1 MQRLVHNI
9 SINYK
14 GSTGLGILAWSLF
27 FFLAFLSSCN
37 SNYGEGKTS
46 EELVVAVAE
55 VRKMDSC
62 RVTAHNREFYLH
74 KYKAERIIS
83 KYWEKNSLTAA
94 EEKLLIKAK
103 SGLTFAY
110 SAYLMQVGKHAKAY
124 DVMQKLATNT
134 SINLYNDTTQWLRF
148 LYCQS
153 KVYYVP
159 YSIEKN
165 KETILHGYDSAV
177 QGYIL
182 ASRLRNASYKGQFMQ
197 VLSMYYLN
205 DSIFALVS
213 NADRAS
219 IRYINDDNVP
229 DSLLAG
235 NLAERSL
242 YVFLKLNNP
251 YYTAKSW
258 LVLARCYFKINDA
271 RQSIQCLNSALA
283 NPAIDSM
290 PDLRASICEQLSL
303 AYAAV
308 DNKHNSDFYRNEY
321 LDLQDSTRQDRELE
335 ARVEALEQSTNR
347 LWEYVAI
354 ATCIFLFLCI
364 ITLVL
369 VRTRKKKEKQSKEDS
384 DEIEEL
390 REILKSRQLQYSN
403 SLRSAVEQ
411 RARISVITGMI
422 PLIDRMA
429 IAVEKHE
436 YDYTKELADEIDR
449 QNAMIT
455 RWVKIRKGI
464 ILPRI
469 ETFVLSEILDVLRK
483 KTSSLALQNID
494 FIVSGDVD
502 IEVKADRSLTLFIL
516 NTLIDNAKNSIVA
529 HGTITVSCN
538 KNITEKY
545 AEITVADTGKGMSE
559 EKVEHIF
566 EYKTINDNGSV
577 MQQSHGFGLV
587 NCRGIIDRYRK
598 ISSQFSVCTIHAE
611 SVLGKGTRIFF
622 RLPLVLKL
630 LTLLLLLP
638 FGNIIASNNK
648 REFSPKEVVAARYCD
663 SLYKFNVEG
672 RYGEAMLYADSCYIL
687 VKEDSTVD
695 VGIRLSLYNETA
707 VAALALHQWYKY
719 AYFNFYYTRL
729 YKEYTADA
737 TLPLYC
743 QTMERNKYWANVAVG
758 VMIVLLLLLLP
769 IFWFVYLRHVIASRK
784 NKQKIMQQLME
795 ETNKVQIEQERLHII
810 NNITDNQLS
819 VLKHETMYYPVRVR
833 QLASTG
839 GADEELK
846 FTIEYYRELYKNLSL
861 NAMNKLAS
869 TFSFKIEK
877 LRLKDVFSNMQAD
890 ANSENICV
898 TANRELMMYLNLLL
912 RRHNGGKYPLC
923 RVVNCDKSYVT
934 LHFDMSMNPDLT
946 KYYDVLF
953 STDTPNVDFLI
964 MRQIVRETTNTSLR
978 YAAGITALK
987 EGNIVMIQ
995 IVLPLQKKLTAIQR

>member
-14 GSTGLGILAWSLF
+14 GSTGLCILAWSLF
-27 FFLAFLSSCN
+27 FFLAFLFSCHGN
-37 SNYGEGKTS
+37 NEESKTS
-46 EELVVAVAE
+46 DELAIAVAE
-55 VRKMDSC
+55 VRMMDSC

-83 KYWEKNSLTAA
+83 KYSEKSSLTVE
-94 EEKLLIKAK
+94 EEKLLTKAK
-103 SGLTFAY
+103 SGLCFAY
-110 SAYLMQVGKHAKAY
+110 SDYLMQVGKYVEAY
-124 DVMQKLATNT
+124 EVMQKLATNT

-148 LYCQS
+148 LCCQS
-153 KVYYVP
+153 KVHYVP

-197 VLSMYYLN
+197 VLSMYFFN
-205 DSIFALVS
+205 DSVFALVS

-219 IRYINDDNVP
+219 IRYINDDAVP

-242 YVFLKLNNP
+242 CVFLKLNDP

-258 LVLARCYFKINDA
+258 LALARCYFKINDA

-335 ARVEALEQSTNR
+335 ARVEALELSTSM

-354 ATCIFLFLCI
+354 TTCIFLFLCI
-364 ITLVL
+364 ITLVF
-369 VRTRKKKEKQSKEDS
+369 VRTRRKKEKQSMEDS
-384 DEIEEL
+384 DEIDEL
-390 REILKSRQLQYSN
+390 RENLKSKQLQYSN
-403 SLRSAVEQ
+403 TLRSAVEQ

-436 YDYTKELADEIDR
+436 YDYTRELADEIDR

-469 ETFVLSEILDVLRK
+469 ETFALNEILDVLRK
-483 KTSSLALQNID
+483 KTTSLALHNIELN
-494 FIVSGDVD
+494 VSCEVD

-516 NTLIDNAKNSIVA
+516 NTLIDNAKKAIVT

-538 KNITEKY
+538 KNINENY

-559 EKVEHIF
+559 EKVERLF
-566 EYKTINDNGSV
+566 EYRTINDNGSV

-598 ISSQFSVCTIHAE
+598 VSSQFSVCTIHAE
-611 SVLGKGTRIFF
+611 SVLGSGTRISF

-630 LTLLLLLP
+630 LYLLLLLP
-638 FGNIIASNNK
+638 FENISANSNK
-648 REFSPKEVVAARYCD
+648 KEFSPKEVVAARYCD

-672 RYGEAMLYADSCYIL
+672 RYEEAMLYADSCYTL
-687 VKEDSTVD
+687 VKGDSTVD
-695 VGIRLSLYNETA
+695 VGIRLSLYNEIA

-719 AYFNFYYTRL
+719 AYFNYYYTRL

-743 QTMERNKYWANVAVG
+743 QTMERNKYWANVAVA
-758 VMIVLLLLLLP
+758 VMIVLLLSLLP
-769 IFWFVYLRHVIASRK
+769 IFWFVYLRHVVASRK
-784 NKQKIMQQLME
+784 NKLQIMQQLTE
-795 ETNKVQIEQERLHII
+795 EANRVQIEQERLHII

-839 GADEELK
+839 GTDEELK
-846 FTIEYYRELYKNLSL
+846 STIEYYRELYKNLSL

-877 LRLKDVFSNMQAD
+877 LRLKDIFRNLQD
-890 ANSENICV
+890 NTTYETIWV
-898 TANRELMMYLNLLL
+898 TANKELIMYLNLLL
-912 RRHNGGKYPLC
+912 RRHNGGKYPMC
-923 RVVNCDKSYVT
+923 NVVHHDKSYVT
-934 LHFDMSMNPDLT
+934 LHFYMSMNPDLI
-946 KYYDVLF
+946 KYSDVLF

-964 MRQIVRETTNTSLR
+964 MRQIIRETTNTSLR
-978 YAAGITALK
+978 YAAGITAFV
-987 EGNIVMIQ
+987 ENNTVIIQ
-995 IVLPLQKKLTAIQR
+995 IVLPLQ